1 MRRKFPIKL
10 AFLNRQQI
18 AKWLYE
24 LGEFLMG
31 PSKFVEEYEFKHEI
45 GALFEINRIRRFL

>member
-10 AFLNRQQI
+10 AFLNCQQI

-45 GALFEINRIRRFL
+45 GALLEKRPKSRN